1 MKGLFFVYSF
11 FACTNLD
18 VDWNGRCEIPAGKS
32 ASRGEPQADRPL
44 KASAFVSM
52 LEFMDSLKDKFV
64 RMAMVNWKLT
74 PNQKHY
80 SANQLN
86 KLIYEAICS
95 ENYSSIKR
103 ICKETFLKN
112 RDRII
117 MSTAF

>member
-1 MKGLFFVYSF
+1 MSTVFLLVQIWTLIGTEGARFLREKALQ
-11 FACTNLD
+11 
-18 VDWNGRCEIPAGKS
+18 
-32 ASRGEPQADRPL
+32 GETPQADRPL

-52 LEFMDSLKDKFV
+52 LEFMDSLKDKLV
-64 RMAMVNWKLT
+64 RMAMVNWKVT

-80 SANQLN
+80 S
-86 KLIYEAICS
+86 
-95 ENYSSIKR
+95 KR